1 MNIGVPREIKPQ
13 ERRVALTPDAVG
25 DLTASGHD
33 VFVEAGAGAG
43 SAFPDAEYAT
53 AGAKILDSADEV
65 WGQSELVCK
74 VKEPVV
80 PEFDRMQR
88 GQALFTYLH
97 LAASRPCT
105 DGLLARGV
113 TAIAYETVRGATGGL
128 PLLAPMSEVAGRLA
142 SQVGAEAL
150 RTGADSRGMLLGGVP
165 GTPPAKVVIIGAG
178 VSGVA
183 ALQIALGLRA
193 DVTILDRDLDKLRQI
208 DLRFGNQVT
217 TLASTATTLE
227 REVLAADLV
236 IGAVLVAGARAPK
249 LVTNSLVARMKRGSV
264 LVDIAIDQGGC
275 FEDSRPTTHEQPTF
289 RVHDS
294 VFYCVA
300 NMPGS
305 VPNTATNALTNATL
319 PYVRQLADKGWRAA
333 LRADDGLAEGLATWD
348 GQLVSAP
355 VGAAHGIATVPLAT
369 ALA

>member
-1 MNIGVPREIKPQ
+1 VNIGVPQEIKPQ

-33 VFVEAGAGAG
+33 VFLEAGAGAG
-43 SAFPDAEYAT
+43 SAFTDAEYA
-53 AGAKILDSADEV
+53 AVGAKIVDSPDEV
-65 WGQSELVCK
+65 WGQSELVLK
-74 VKEPVV
+74 VKEPVP
-80 PEFDRMQR
+80 PEFDRMQP
-88 GQALFTYLH
+88 GQTLFTFLH
-97 LAASRPCT
+97 LAASRACT
-105 DGLLARGV
+105 DGLLERGV
-113 TAIAYETVRGATGGL
+113 TAIAYEMVHGPRGDL

-142 SQVGAEAL
+142 SQVGAEGL

-165 GTPPAKVVIIGAG
+165 GTPPAKAVIIGAG
-178 VSGVA
+178 VSGA
-183 ALQIALGLRA
+183 AAMEIALGLRA
-193 DVTILDRDLDKLRQI
+193 DVTILDRDLEKLRNI
-208 DLRFGNQVT
+208 DRLFGNQVK
-217 TLASTATTLE
+217 TLASTTTTLE

-249 LVTNSLVARMKRGSV
+249 LVSNALVARMKPGSV

-275 FEDSRPTTHEQPTF
+275 FEDSRPTTHEDPTF

-300 NMPGS
+300 NIPGS
-305 VPNTATNALTNATL
+305 VPNTSTIALTNATW
-319 PYVRQLADKGWRAA
+319 PYVRALADKGWRAA
-333 LRADDGLAEGLATWD
+333 LRDDAGLAAGLSTWD

-355 VGAAHGIATVPLAT
+355 VGAAHDIPTVPLAT